1 MARSLRTLALI
12 LATHRALARLGARRT
27 VFDGVR
33 ARRGPSTSKVVD
45 VYAVGDRLDRYAL
58 ALAATEPHGPHLP
71 LGVDAMHNKALLDR
85 ALKRLP
91 DDVLVDDN
99 ILTWQMYLIGPEDTM

>member
-45 VYAVGDRLDRYAL
+45 VYAVGDVCTRYQFTHVAGTMAGMVVNNALFGGKHAFSRLVVPGAERLTARSC
-58 ALAATEPHGPHLP
+58 G
-71 LGVDAMHNKALLDR
+71 LLR
-85 ALKRLP
+85 QG
-91 DDVLVDDN
+91 
-99 ILTWQMYLIGPEDTM
+99 T

>member
-1 MARSLRTLALI
+1 MAPSLRALAVI

-33 ARRGPSTSKVVD
+33 ARRGPRTSQVVD

-58 ALAATEPHGPHLP
+58 ALAARRP
-71 LGVDAMHNKALLDR
+71 LGLARGL
-85 ALKRLP
+85 
-91 DDVLVDDN
+91 
-99 ILTWQMYLIGPEDTM
+99 